1 MPHRATSAGLAKI
14 VIGAA
19 VAAFL
24 TGVPST
30 ASASAFEITLLK
42 AGGAS
47 GNGGAS
53 KGAGGGGSGPG
64 GGSGALGIGGGSIGG
79 GGISGGGGARGIIAE
94 AKSAVAQQPLST
106 ALDDVVAL
114 DLGPESDAL
123 VVSGPPAAAIV
134 SALSG
139 TSLHDTNAAGSVAN
153 PVNGLA
159 AAPITGP
166 LAADPGNY
174 TSVSSTGGAP
184 AAAASSVTLPVSP
197 VPPNA
202 PGAFDSSAIP
212 ALVSAIAPEPSGAF
226 ADSSPSATAEA
237 VPASEPGALFLLGA
251 GLILAA
257 HRAGARRRKG

>member
-1 MPHRATSAGLAKI
+1 MPHHATSVSIAKV
-14 VIGAA
+14 VIGAT

-24 TGVPST
+24 TGLPSI

-42 AGGAS
+42 ASGTS
-47 GNGGAS
+47 GNGGGLMGS
-53 KGAGGGGSGPG
+53 GGGGSGSG
-64 GGSGALGIGGGSIGG
+64 GGSNSLGIGGGSMGG
-79 GGISGGGGARGIIAE
+79 GGISGGGGARGIISE
-94 AKSAVAQQPLST
+94 AKSAVAPQPLAA

-123 VVSGPPAAAIV
+123 VVSGPPAAAIT
-134 SALSG
+134 SALNG
-139 TSLHDTNAAGSVAN
+139 ASLHDTNAAGSVAN

-159 AAPITGP
+159 AAPSTGP
-166 LAADPGNY
+166 LATDSGNY

-184 AAAASSVTLPVSP
+184 ANHGSAVTLPGNP
-197 VPPNA
+197 VLPNA
-202 PGAFDSSAIP
+202 PGSFDSSALS

-257 HRAGARRRKG
+257 RRVGARRRTR